1 MDRTKKNELK
11 KTRSE
16 KEVVLDLLFSAFQHE
31 QFYSSKNLIEITQ
44 QPEVGNGLHSV
55 VSQLS
60 TTTETFLGLFKGNTS
75 RSVCISYQSTS

>member
-1 MDRTKKNELK
+1 MDRSKKNDLK

-44 QPEVGNGLHSV
+44 QPEVINELNSV
-55 VSQLS
+55 LSQLS
-60 TTTETFLGLFKGNTS
+60 TT
-75 RSVCISYQSTS
+75 